1 LSKGVV
7 VECDELAT
15 NPVPSGDTPMN
26 TKAAVILMIGLLGS
40 PVAYNFSQP
49 QPVAHD
55 WVFYGGHKW
64 LDSPR
69 TTAGFSFGIVL
80 NRRTGERVKVF
91 EVLVPKRPAHTPT
104 EGDME
109 PALTAPP
116 LDPPEAP
123 PLELPE

>member
-1 LSKGVV
+1 M

-15 NPVPSGDTPMN
+15 NPFSLGDVPMN

-49 QPVAHD
+49 RPVAHD

-64 LDSPR
+64 LDSP
-69 TTAGFSFGIVL
+69 TTAGGFSFGIVL

-91 EVLVPKRPAHTPT
+91 EVLVPKRPAY
-104 EGDME
+104 EE
-109 PALTAPP
+109 APAEEEAPAGEEAP
-116 LDPPEAP
+116 AEQEAGPEAP